1 MRPSETFEEAKIR
14 VLVADNTCI
23 HTQLLG
29 DALKRD
35 RRLEIAA
42 SASHSRDLIAV
53 AAAHAIDVAVLSSSL
68 DEETCGGVEAILE
81 LRSVRPEIR
90 TVILLDS
97 SSRELV
103 LQSFRAGARG
113 LFSRHD
119 SLQALCKCVRRVHEG
134 QVWASSEQFVIAID
148 ALAASPMVRAVG
160 PGGLNLLS
168 RRETDV
174 VSCLAEGLT
183 NREIASRLGLSQ
195 HTIKNYLF
203 RLFDKLGVSSRM
215 ELLSLTLTQ
224 PASQPSQLSSPPE
237 IPKAH
242 RDVARA

>member
-1 MRPSETFEEAKIR
+1 MRPNDTFEEPKIR
-14 VLVADNTCI
+14 LLVADNTCI
-23 HTQLLG
+23 HTQLLA

-42 SASHSRDLIAV
+42 SASHSRDLIA
-53 AAAHAIDVAVLSSSL
+53 AAAARGIDVAVLSSSL
-68 DEETCGGVEAILE
+68 DEETCGGVEAIVA

-97 SSRELV
+97 SSRHVV
-103 LQSFRAGARG
+103 LQAFRAGARG

-134 QVWASSEQFVIAID
+134 QVWASSQQFVIAIE

-160 PGGLNLLS
+160 ADGLNLLS
-168 RRETDV
+168 RREADV

-224 PASQPSQLSSPPE
+224 PAAQPSQLSSPVE
-237 IPKAH
+237 IPKNH
-242 RDVARA
+242 GGVARA